1 MSGKRYTAEFK
12 AEAIKQALTPGRS
25 TREVAQRLGLNK
37 HSLYHWIQQY
47 RASGNL
53 PAPAAEAPDA
63 AEVRRL
69 RSELKRVI
77 EERDVLK
84 KAVAYFSKGSG

>member
-25 TREVAQRLGLNK
+25 TCEVAQRLGLNK
-37 HSLYHWIQQY
+37 HSLYHWMQQY
-47 RASGNL
+47 RASGSL
-53 PAPAAEAPDA
+53 PAPAAEGPEAT
-63 AEVRRL
+63 EVRRL
-69 RSELKRVI
+69 RAELKRVT
-77 EERDVLK
+77 EERDILK

>member
-47 RASGNL
+47 RADGKL
-53 PAPAAEAPDA
+53 PAPAAEVVDA

-69 RSELKRVI
+69 RTELKRVT
-77 EERDVLK
+77 EERDILK